1 MTANYEG
8 YESNNSTLDFDVIL
22 YDPCLTSSIILT
34 GSILPASTVSHDVG
48 EILFDQSSV
57 EIDPPTD
64 TCTLEF
70 TVTMNTG
77 E

>member
-8 YESNNSTLDFDVIL
+8 YESNTSTLDFDVIL

-34 GSILPASTVSHDVG
+34 GSILPASTVPYEVG
-48 EILFDQSSV
+48 EIQFDQSSV
-57 EIDPPTD
+57 EIDPPAD

-70 TVTMNTG
+70 TVTTTTG